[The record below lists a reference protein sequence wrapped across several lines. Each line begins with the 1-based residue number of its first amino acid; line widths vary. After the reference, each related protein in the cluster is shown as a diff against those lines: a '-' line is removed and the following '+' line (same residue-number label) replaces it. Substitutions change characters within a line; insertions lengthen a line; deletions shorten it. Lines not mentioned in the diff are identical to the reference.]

1 VVSGAPPLEVLVSK
15 VDLPLVVVG
24 VSMFSLV
31 SLVEAQPIE
40 KDFLWKLIYFIKIKR
55 FEQSLRFA

>member
-1 VVSGAPPLEVLVSK
+1 MVSGAPPLEVLVSK